1 MEYDGIQSGEE
12 GGGGAMGEV
21 FSSGF
26 PHLQSWALVA
36 AMSTFGGVLEVTSSA
51 RESSVGSPY
60 ELAAINTRATVIVP
74 PPCEGTGDVRGAFF
88 SFSFSGRRH
97 QCVTRSYNSKRQ
109 RTLVHIYTNTHARGG
124 GGGRG
129 QALPWDHSQLPPMR
143 ASASTFPSARFTE
156 AAENPP
162 ATSAPWEGEL

>member
-1 MEYDGIQSGEE
+1 MC
-12 GGGGAMGEV
+12 EV

-26 PHLQSWALVA
+26 PHLQSCALVA

-51 RESSVGSPY
+51 RGSSVGSPY

-74 PPCEGTGDVRGAFF
+74 PPCEGTGDGRGAFF
-88 SFSFSGRRH
+88 FLFFFQGRATKVSREAIIANDKEPWCIFT
-97 QCVTRSYNSKRQ
+97 Q
-109 RTLVHIYTNTHARGG
+109 THAA

-129 QALPWDHSQLPPMR
+129 QALPCDHSQLPPMR

-162 ATSAPWEGEL
+162 APSAPWEGEL

>member
-1 MEYDGIQSGEE
+1 M
-12 GGGGAMGEV
+12 

-26 PHLQSWALVA
+26 PHLQSCALVA
-36 AMSTFGGVLEVTSSA
+36 AMSTFAGVLEVTSSA
-51 RESSVGSPY
+51 RGSSVGSPY

-74 PPCEGTGDVRGAFF
+74 PPCEGTGDVRGA
-88 SFSFSGRRH
+88 SFSFSLSGSRH
-97 QCVTRSYNSKRQ
+97 QSVTRSYRANDKEPWRIFTQ
-109 RTLVHIYTNTHARGG
+109 THTRAR

-156 AAENPP
+156 AAQNPP
-162 ATSAPWEGEL
+162 APSAPWEGGL